1 MVAVVHTVAFIGFEG
16 ALVEVETDSRQGLPG
31 IRIVGMGSRAI
42 DEARERIRGAVR
54 NSLLT
59 FPARKVTI
67 NLAPAELPKEGAHFD
82 LSLALSIL
90 IASDQLR
97 QTEVAGAIF
106 VGELGLEG
114 DVKPIRGAITIAETA
129 HRLGYHSVYLP
140 EVNAP
145 QAALIKGVSIYP
157 VKSLKQLYL
166 HLKQAVPIL
175 PLRHITPRTTPVTP
189 SLTLDDIQGL
199 AHAKRAIEI
208 AVAGRHN
215 ILLCG
220 PPGAGKTMLA
230 KVAASLLPPLSFSE
244 QLMITK
250 IHSLHSGY
258 QGRIVTERPFR
269 SPHHTASRAAIIGG
283 GSKAIPGEI
292 TLAHLGVLFLDELPE
307 YPRSVLESLRQ
318 PLEDKLISVTRLRGN
333 TLYPADFMLIAT
345 MNPCPCGYYGDS
357 SRECTCTMTQILQYQ
372 KKISGPL
379 LDRIDLVVTLSTT
392 PQNKILML
400 NSLNKNQHSKVVE
413 VIKIVQGRQFR
424 RYKSSAIYNGNI
436 SSQDV
441 AKYFT
446 LSPAAQA
453 LLTTAT
459 TRLTLSTRGYF
470 KVIKVAQTIADLADS
485 PMIEAVHISEALQ
498 FRERLAT

>member
-1 MVAVVHTVAFIGFEG
+1 MVAVVHTVALIGFEG

-31 IRIVGMGSRAI
+31 IQIVGMGSRAI
-42 DEARERIRGAVR
+42 DEAKERVRGAVR

-90 IASDQLR
+90 VASDQLR
-97 QTEVAGAIF
+97 QTEVEKAIF

-114 DVKPIRGAITIAETA
+114 NIKPIRGAITIAETA
-129 HRLGYHSVYLP
+129 LQLGYRSVYLP
-140 EVNAP
+140 ELNAP
-145 QAALIKGVSIYP
+145 QAALIKGVTIYP

-166 HLKQAVPIL
+166 HLKQAVPIP
-175 PLRHITPRTTPVTP
+175 PLRHTTPKTTPVVP
-189 SLTLDDIQGL
+189 SFTLDDIHGQ
-199 AHAKRAIEI
+199 AHAKRALEI

-230 KVAASLLPPLSFSE
+230 QVAAGLLPPLSFSE
-244 QLMITK
+244 QLMVTK
-250 IHSLHSGY
+250 IHSLHTGY
-258 QGRIVTERPFR
+258 QGRIITERPFR
-269 SPHHTASRAAIIGG
+269 SPHHTASPTAIIGG
-283 GSKAIPGEI
+283 GSKAMPGEI

-318 PLEDKLISVTRLRGN
+318 PLEDKVISVTRLRGN
-333 TLYPADFMLIAT
+333 TTYPADFMLIAT

-357 SRECTCTMTQILQYQ
+357 TQECTCTMSQILQYQ

-379 LDRIDLVVTLSTT
+379 LDRIDLVVTLSYA

-400 NSLNKNQHSKVVE
+400 NSLNKNQHSKVLE
-413 VIKIVQGRQFR
+413 VIKVVQRHQFR

-436 SSQDV
+436 SSHDV
-441 AKYFT
+441 TKYLT
-446 LSPAAQA
+446 LSPDAQTLLKSAA
-453 LLTTAT
+453 
-459 TRLTLSTRGYF
+459 TRLKLSTRSYF
-470 KVIKVAQTIADLADS
+470 KVIKVAQTIADLAHT
-485 PMIEAVHISEALQ
+485 PTIEAIHVSEALQ
-498 FRERLAT
+498 FRERLGT